1 MAKIENTLVYPTVTP
16 AASDLLIATDV
27 SDNNKTVTFL
37 VSSLTGGGG
46 VAQDLQNVLNTG
58 NTAVQN
64 INLTGNIT
72 VNGTVQPTTITATNG
87 IGTAG
92 QVLSSTGTGLQWINA
107 GSAACCSLDETLTVG
122 NTSGQNIVLNSGQF
136 QANGVGGGVAIS
148 TSATLTNSGVSTFTG
163 NVNINSTDLI
173 FNSTGQISAGGT
185 TGTSGQWLISTGTGL
200 AWSSTIPPSNCCP
213 LQSTLNAG
221 NSTTLGITF
230 TGTSTTSFTSGNSI
244 VSAGNN
250 TWSGP
255 NVFNGS
261 VTLSSTVSDGSTIG
275 TAGQVLSSTGTG
287 VSWITPAST
296 TNTLQQVLDTGN
308 SATGANA
315 NITISGSFSSGTIL
329 DNTGGSGL
337 SGQILQS
344 NGSTYSWV
352 DSACCS
358 LDATLAVG
366 NSSTSSII
374 LSGAGVSLT
383 APTIIPTNI
392 QVPSGSTGAN
402 GEVLGIQGGVLT
414 WVTPGLVDTTY
425 TYDVPNG
432 TTSLRLLDSNAAA
445 QDINLTATSP
455 GITITRNS
463 SSQLTFKNTG
473 TTSLA
478 AYPSL
483 VNTTSIIEGCLIN
496 NISGGI
502 SGITLLRYNGGSDI
516 GMVPSGGTNTTFL
529 RGDGTW
535 QPAGGGGAVTSVSA
549 ATSYPNSTGSP
560 LVITPTV
567 GAVIATPQRYA
578 GTSNEGFVP
587 RGATGATEYLDGS
600 GNWSIPSGGSG
611 GVTTLALN
619 ITNGLTSPLS
629 GSIVGATLTLNSNLF
644 TGMNRVGY
652 VPDSSIYEQDTNFL
666 RADGQW
672 AIPAGGSGGVVQTV
686 NGSGTTGLTVP
697 ILANIAG
704 SNMNILIN
712 EFGGS
717 NQVGHV
723 PSSAASSQTTTFLRA
738 DGTWKVPAGGSGG
751 GGAGSYQTSFKF
763 SGENID
769 MGAAYYS
776 YSNLDQPSWSA
787 YDGNKLTQSSVL
799 TGLNWSEELKFG
811 ATVFNNANFNNMS
824 GSCDETS
831 DVSTLCKAYLTLL
844 GNFNGDPIDYK
855 VELWRWDPCKGYQP
869 ILVAVADHVLVARG
883 LGPVCKEFTL
893 QLQDMSFSNTQAL
906 FFTVS
911 QNGGGQASLQ
921 GRVDLRFTYSA
932 AL

>member
-1 MAKIENTLVYPTVTP
+1 MAKIENTTVYPTVTP

-37 VSSLTGGGG
+37 VSSISGGGG
-46 VAQDLQNVLNTG
+46 VAQDLQSVLTTG
-58 NTAVQN
+58 NLAVED
-64 INLTGNIT
+64 INLTGGIFVT
-72 VNGTVQPTTITATNG
+72 GTVQPTTITAFNG

-92 QVLSSTGTGLQWINA
+92 QVLSSTGTGLEWINA
-107 GSAACCSLDETLTVG
+107 GSVSCCSLDDTLTVG
-122 NTSGQNIVLNSGQF
+122 NTSSQNIVLSSGQF
-136 QANGVGGGVAIS
+136 QANGTGGGVSIS
-148 TSATLTNSGVSTFTG
+148 APSTLTNSGISTFTG
-163 NVNINSTDLI
+163 NVNVNSTDLI
-173 FNSTGQISAGGT
+173 FNATGQISAGGS
-185 TGTSGQWLISTGTGL
+185 TGTAGQWLISTGTGL

-230 TGTSTTSFTSGNSI
+230 TGTSTTSFTAGNSI
-244 VSAGNN
+244 TSLGINSWGGQN
-250 TWSGP
+250 TFSGP
-255 NVFNGS
+255 VI
-261 VTLSSTVSDGSTIG
+261 LSSTVSDGTTIG
-275 TAGQVLSSTGTG
+275 TAGQVLSSTGSG

-374 LSGAGVSLT
+374 LSGVGVSLT

-432 TTSLRLLDSNAAA
+432 TTTLRLLDSNASI
-445 QDINLTATSP
+445 QDINLTATAP

-473 TTSLA
+473 TTSLF
-478 AYPSL
+478 AYPAQW
-483 VNTTSIIEGCLIN
+483 NTAAVVEGCVVTNTAGSL
-496 NISGGI
+496 S
-502 SGITLLRYNGGSDI
+502 SITLLRYNGGADI
-516 GMVPSGGTNTTFL
+516 GLVPSGGTNTTFL

-535 QPAGGGGAVTSVSA
+535 QPAAGGGAVTSVSA
-549 ATSYPNSTGSP
+549 APSYPNSTGSP

-578 GTSNEGFVP
+578 GTTNEGFVP

-652 VPDSSIYEQDTNFL
+652 VPDSSIYEQDINFL

-672 AIPAGGSGGVVQTV
+672 AIPAPSTAALNFGIASAQNSTGQSLGVIALPGPITSIVPKIF
-686 NGSGTTGLTVP
+686 NGLGNTGFVP
-697 ILANIAG
+697 TSIAAN
-704 SNMNILIN
+704 
-712 EFGGS
+712 
-717 NQVGHV
+717 
-723 PSSAASSQTTTFLRA
+723 QTTTFLRA
-738 DGTWKVPAGGSGG
+738 DGQWKVPAGGSGG

-763 SGENID
+763 SGQNID

-776 YSNLDQPSWSA
+776 HSNLTQPSWSA
-787 YDGNKLTQSSVL
+787 TDGNKLTQSSVL
-799 TGLNWSEELKFG
+799 TGLNWGEELKFG
-811 ATVFNNANFNNMS
+811 ATVFNNADLSNT
-824 GSCDETS
+824 GECDETS
-831 DVSTLCKAYLTLL
+831 KVSTLCKAHLTLL
-844 GNFNGDPIDYK
+844 GNFSGDPIDYK
-855 VELWRWDPCKGYQP
+855 VELWRWNPCQGYTP
-869 ILVAVADHVLVARG
+869 LRVATADHVLVG
-883 LGPVCKEFTL
+883 KGFGPICKEFNL
-893 QLQDMSFSNTQAL
+893 ELQDMSFSNTQSL

-932 AL
+932 AS

>member
-1 MAKIENTLVYPTVTP
+1 MAKIENTTVYPTVTP

-37 VSSLTGGGG
+37 VSSISGGGG
-46 VAQDLQNVLNTG
+46 VAQDLQSVLTTG
-58 NTAVQN
+58 NLAVED
-64 INLTGNIT
+64 INLTGGIFVT
-72 VNGTVQPTTITATNG
+72 GTVQPTTITAFNG

-92 QVLSSTGTGLQWINA
+92 QVLSSTGTGLEWINA
-107 GSAACCSLDETLTVG
+107 GSVSCCSLDDTLTVG
-122 NTSGQNIVLNSGQF
+122 NTSSQNIVLSSGQF
-136 QANGVGGGVAIS
+136 QANGTGGGVSIS
-148 TSATLTNSGVSTFTG
+148 APSTLTNSGISTFTG
-163 NVNINSTDLI
+163 NVNVNSTDLI
-173 FNSTGQISAGGT
+173 FNATGQISAGGS
-185 TGTSGQWLISTGTGL
+185 TGTAGQWLISTGTGL

-230 TGTSTTSFTSGNSI
+230 TGTSTTSFTAGNSI
-244 VSAGNN
+244 TSLGINSWGGQN
-250 TWSGP
+250 TFSGP
-255 NVFNGS
+255 VI
-261 VTLSSTVSDGSTIG
+261 LSSTVSDGTTIG
-275 TAGQVLSSTGTG
+275 TAGQVLSSTGSG

-374 LSGAGVSLT
+374 LSGVGVSLT

-432 TTSLRLLDSNAAA
+432 TTTLRLLDSNASI
-445 QDINLTATSP
+445 QDINLTATAP

-473 TTSLA
+473 TTSLF
-478 AYPSL
+478 AYPAQW
-483 VNTTSIIEGCLIN
+483 NTAAVVEGCVVTNTAGSL
-496 NISGGI
+496 S
-502 SGITLLRYNGGSDI
+502 SITLLRYNGGADI
-516 GMVPSGGTNTTFL
+516 GLVPSGGTNTTFL

-535 QPAGGGGAVTSVSA
+535 QPAAGGGAVTSVSA
-549 ATSYPNSTGSP
+549 APSYPNSTGSP

-578 GTSNEGFVP
+578 GTTNEGFVP

-652 VPDSSIYEQDTNFL
+652 VPDSSIYEQDINFL

-672 AIPAGGSGGVVQTV
+672 AIPAPSTAALNFGIASAQNSTGQSLGVIALPGPITSIVPKIF
-686 NGSGTTGLTVP
+686 NGLGNTGFVP
-697 ILANIAG
+697 TSIAAN
-704 SNMNILIN
+704 
-712 EFGGS
+712 
-717 NQVGHV
+717 
-723 PSSAASSQTTTFLRA
+723 QTTTFLRA

-763 SGENID
+763 SGQNID

-776 YSNLDQPSWSA
+776 HSNLTQPSWSA
-787 YDGNKLTQSSVL
+787 TDGNKLTQSSVL
-799 TGLNWSEELKFG
+799 TGLNWGEELKFG
-811 ATVFNNANFNNMS
+811 ATVFNNADLSNT
-824 GSCDETS
+824 GECDETS
-831 DVSTLCKAYLTLL
+831 KVSTLCKAHLTLL
-844 GNFNGDPIDYK
+844 GNFSGDPIDYK
-855 VELWRWDPCKGYQP
+855 VELWRWNPCQGYTP
-869 ILVAVADHVLVARG
+869 LRVATADHVLVG
-883 LGPVCKEFTL
+883 KGFGPICKEFNL
-893 QLQDMSFSNTQAL
+893 ELQDMSFSNTQSL

-932 AL
+932 AS

>member
-1 MAKIENTLVYPTVTP
+1 MAKIENTTVYPTVTP

-37 VSSLTGGGG
+37 VSSISGGGG
-46 VAQDLQNVLNTG
+46 VAQDLQSVLTTG
-58 NTAVQN
+58 NLAVED
-64 INLTGNIT
+64 INLTGGIFVT
-72 VNGTVQPTTITATNG
+72 GTVQPTTITAFNG

-92 QVLSSTGTGLQWINA
+92 QVLSSTGTGLEWINA
-107 GSAACCSLDETLTVG
+107 GSVSCCSLDDTLTVG
-122 NTSGQNIVLNSGQF
+122 NTSSQNIVLSSGQF
-136 QANGVGGGVAIS
+136 QANGTGGGVSIS
-148 TSATLTNSGVSTFTG
+148 APSTLTNSGISTFTG
-163 NVNINSTDLI
+163 NVNVNSTDLI
-173 FNSTGQISAGGT
+173 FNATGQISAGGS
-185 TGTSGQWLISTGTGL
+185 TGTAGQWLISTGTGL

-230 TGTSTTSFTSGNSI
+230 TGTSTTSFTAGNSI
-244 VSAGNN
+244 TSLGINSWGGQN
-250 TWSGP
+250 TFSGP
-255 NVFNGS
+255 VI
-261 VTLSSTVSDGSTIG
+261 LSSTVSDGTTIG
-275 TAGQVLSSTGTG
+275 TAGQVLSSTGSG

-374 LSGAGVSLT
+374 LSGVGVSLT

-432 TTSLRLLDSNAAA
+432 TTTLRLLDSNASI
-445 QDINLTATSP
+445 QDINLTATAP

-473 TTSLA
+473 TTSLF
-478 AYPSL
+478 AYPTQ
-483 VNTTSIIEGCLIN
+483 VNTAAVTEGCVVTN
-496 NISGGI
+496 TAGAAS
-502 SGITLLRYNGGSDI
+502 SITLLRYNGGADI
-516 GMVPSGGTNTTFL
+516 GLVPSGGTNTTFL

-535 QPAGGGGAVTSVSA
+535 QPAAGGGAVTSVSA
-549 ATSYPNSTGSP
+549 APSYPNSTGSP

-578 GTSNEGFVP
+578 GTTNEGFVP

-652 VPDSSIYEQDTNFL
+652 VPDSSIYEQDINFL

-672 AIPAGGSGGVVQTV
+672 AIPAPSTAALNFGIASAQNSTGQSLGVIALPGPITSIVPKIF
-686 NGSGTTGLTVP
+686 NGLGNTGFVP
-697 ILANIAG
+697 TSIAAN
-704 SNMNILIN
+704 
-712 EFGGS
+712 
-717 NQVGHV
+717 
-723 PSSAASSQTTTFLRA
+723 QTTTFLRA

-763 SGENID
+763 SGQNID

-776 YSNLDQPSWSA
+776 HSNLTQPSWSA
-787 YDGNKLTQSSVL
+787 TDGNKLTQSSVL

-811 ATVFNNANFNNMS
+811 ATVFNNADLSNT
-824 GSCDETS
+824 GECDETS
-831 DVSTLCKAYLTLL
+831 KVSTLCKAHLTLL
-844 GNFNGDPIDYK
+844 GNFSGDPIDYK
-855 VELWRWDPCKGYQP
+855 VELWRWNPCQGYTP
-869 ILVAVADHVLVARG
+869 LRVATADHVLVG
-883 LGPVCKEFTL
+883 KGFGPICKEFNL
-893 QLQDMSFSNTQAL
+893 ELQDMSFSNTQSL

-932 AL
+932 AS